1 MDRSSTWLFIIGS
14 SPYTHELPT
23 DPAIDATM
31 AAGAFGQTA
40 SVLFTGEGCQYL
52 NQDIRPPAEQTDLRK
67 LLKSLPLYD
76 IEHLYV
82 SSEERV
88 ANVDT
93 GDLPVTPL
101 APADIASL
109 ISNASHVV
117 TFT

>member
-82 SSEERV
+82 SSEDPV

-93 GDLPVTPL
+93 GDLPVTRL

>member
-1 MDRSSTWLFIIGS
+1 MDKTRTWLFIIGS
-14 SPYTHELPT
+14 SPYAHELAS

-31 AAGAFGQTA
+31 AAGAFGQKA
-40 SVLFTGEGCQYL
+40 SVLFTGEGCEYL
-52 NQDIRPPAEQTDLRK
+52 NQDLSPPVDQTDLRK

-82 SSEERV
+82 RSGEPI
-88 ANVDT
+88 ATIDA
-93 GDLPVTPL
+93 GDLPVTRLEPS
-101 APADIASL
+101 DITSL

>member
-1 MDRSSTWLFIIGS
+1 MDKTTAWLFIIGVG
-14 SPYTHELPT
+14 PYTHELLS

-31 AAGAFGQTA
+31 AAGAFGQNA

-52 NQDIRPPAEQTDLRK
+52 NQGISPPPDQADLRK

-82 SSEERV
+82 SSEEPV

-93 GDLPVTPL
+93 GDLPVTRL

-109 ISNASHVV
+109 ISNASQVV

>member
-1 MDRSSTWLFIIGS
+1 MDNTRTWLFIIGS
-14 SPYTHELPT
+14 RPYTHELPT

-31 AAGAFGQTA
+31 AAGAFGQPA
-40 SVLFTGEGCQYL
+40 SVLFTGEGCRYL
-52 NQDIRPPAEQTDLRK
+52 NQGISPPAEQADLRK

-82 SSEERV
+82 SSDEPI

-93 GDLPVTPL
+93 GDLPVRCLEP
-101 APADIASL
+101 PDIAAL
-109 ISNASHVV
+109 INNASHVV